1 MAGTEI
7 PGGGGRG
14 RLYLTLHC
22 HHQNDSCIK
31 MGSDE
36 SQFNVSLIVRDR
48 VTRQCPHAT
57 TSKERGEPKRNRTE
71 VPLATS
77 LTPCARLNWLTWM
90 NVPLNV
96 QREPS
101 WKYSS
106 KLYSGSKK
114 LRSTCSGNIR
124 PIRRSLPDWLR
135 AELSCG

>member
-1 MAGTEI
+1 MFSPKCAPNDPLGVPDTLASVVGLVKLVQRRVVPEEVVAGTEI
-7 PGGGGRG
+7 PGGGGG
-14 RLYLTLHC
+14 GSLCLTLHC
-22 HHQNDSCIK
+22 HHKDDCIK

-36 SQFNVSLIVRDR
+36 SNFNVSLIVRDK

-96 QREPS
+96 QPPRES
-101 WKYSS
+101 
-106 KLYSGSKK
+106 
-114 LRSTCSGNIR
+114 
-124 PIRRSLPDWLR
+124 
-135 AELSCG
+135 